1 MNKKILVLIFLF
13 PWLVGFI
20 GYSIYPIIISLYYS
34 FCQYDVLQIPMYI
47 GFNNYYEI
55 LFNDPYFWKSISNTF
70 FYTLFRVPSNI
81 ILSLIIA
88 ISINKI
94 SRGGSIF
101 RTAYFIPSLVSGVAL
116 SVIWMWIFNP
126 QIGLLNLILKFFGL
140 SEPMWL
146 QDPSWSKPALIIMS
160 FWSAGGGRMLIF
172 LAALR
177 NIPPKLYEAF
187 KLDGGSSF
195 QSFFHITLPMISP
208 IIFLWSIVEVIASM
222 QVFTEAFIMTK
233 GGPVDSTLFY
243 NLYLYNKAFQDFNMG
258 YASAL
263 AWLLLIITLIITSIQ
278 FKMSKKYVYY
288 EGMK

>member
-55 LFNDPYFWKSISNTF
+55 LLNDPYFWKSISNTF

-94 SRGGSIF
+94 SKGGSIF

-288 EGMK
+288 EGMR

>member
-140 SEPMWL
+140 SGPMWL

-187 KLDGGSSF
+187 KLDGGNSF

-278 FKMSKKYVYY
+278 FIMSKKYVYY

>member
-55 LFNDPYFWKSISNTF
+55 LLNDPYFWKSISNTF

-94 SRGGSIF
+94 SKGGSIF

-187 KLDGGSSF
+187 KLDGGNSF